1 MEIWPNTPFVP
12 VMLVLRTDE
21 LYLLDSLGGHSVG
34 KTDRPQTP
42 FWGLEGL
49 RKGVDPEKGRRRH
62 NTGFPQ
68 L

>member
-1 MEIWPNTPFVP
+1 
-12 VMLVLRTDE
+12 MLVLRTDE